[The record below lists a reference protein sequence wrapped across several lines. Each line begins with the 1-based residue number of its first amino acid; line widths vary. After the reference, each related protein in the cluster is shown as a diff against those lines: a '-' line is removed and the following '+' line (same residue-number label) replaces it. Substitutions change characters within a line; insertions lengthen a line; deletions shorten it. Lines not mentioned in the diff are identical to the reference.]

1 MTAAG
6 WVTFLGV
13 VLTAVVSLLSA
24 HFSARAARRS
34 SERVAELDA
43 VRLQLETRDAQIV
56 SWRTD
61 VEALRRDR
69 IEDDARCREQV
80 AVLVAHITRLRGK
93 LRDHGAPLPDPPM
106 ELGDTDGQG
115 GGTG

>member
-1 MTAAG
+1 VTAAG

-13 VLTAVVSLLSA
+13 VITAVVSLLSA
-24 HFSARAARRS
+24 HFSARAARRATD
-34 SERVAELDA
+34 RVAELDA

-61 VEALRRDR
+61 VETLRRER

-80 AVLVAHITRLRGK
+80 AELVAHITRLRGK
-93 LRDHGAPLPDPPM
+93 LRDHGAPLPDPPT
-106 ELGDTDGQG
+106 ELGDTDAGR
-115 GGTG
+115 GGTT

>member
-1 MTAAG
+1 MTVAG

-24 HFSARAARRS
+24 HFSARAARRAS
-34 SERVAELDA
+34 DRVAELDA

-61 VEALRRDR
+61 VETLRRER
-69 IEDDARCREQV
+69 IEDEARCRERIAELVRQLAALGRNTGV
-80 AVLVAHITRLRGK
+80 APT
-93 LRDHGAPLPDPPM
+93 DQHG
-106 ELGDTDGQG
+106 ERGDTGGESSQG
-115 GGTG
+115 GQR